1 MAYTIKNSDGTVLTV
16 LPDGTIDQ
24 LTTSL
29 TLIGRNFNA
38 YGTYYNDNLI
48 AQLENFASDGVQP
61 RSPLVGQLWYNRS
74 DGRLYI
80 YTPANSFSP
89 VGVSTVSPT
98 EPTAP
103 NIGDIWIDSTNEQ
116 LYFTSDGINFTLVGP
131 LSTTSTTSGPRNGW
145 YADIV
150 TKDTLSTTT
159 VASLYNNDKLLAIA
173 SSSTFNFN
181 TAFNGMTGVQT
192 GINLNTSIAGIRFV
206 GTATAAVSA
215 DYVNTFTENYL
226 LVTPPGGFQAT
237 SGTFNVLYGDLTVS
251 NSTNTFIASVD
262 NNTVYLGSSV
272 DDKNVSFIVKNGGTS
287 ISAITLNPSDAT
299 KPSVRFFPSGT
310 TSTGIAV
317 FNADVTINGDLV
329 VYGTSTNI
337 ETTNLLVE
345 DKNIQLAYGQS
356 SPSDSF
362 ADGGGITLIGTTNHT
377 ITWSNSGS
385 AWEVNDDFNLSS
397 SAYTYKINNTTVV
410 SATALGSGITSAPG
424 LTSAPVLGAI
434 GALSVLTVSNV
445 VISGQTISTRDLA
458 DDLILD
464 PRSSIINALSNRIIN
479 VSTCTT
485 STEVAN
491 KGYVDGLFSSAVSRV
506 HSLSV
511 DISNM
516 ADPNVDI
523 ITYLDAVLPPVNP
536 GFPEFDLP
544 DGSRCRVLC
553 QSVST
558 TIPQKNV
565 TFTKSFVTVDKGGV
579 QNSQSVL
586 ADTSGVVTATNVAY
600 AVSLTVKQFS
610 VLSGA
615 WNYDGDITV

>member
-16 LPDGTIDQ
+16 LPDGSIDQ

-80 YTPANSFSP
+80 YTPANSFNP

-131 LSTTSTTSGPRNGW
+131 ISTTSTNSGPRNGW

-150 TKDTLSTTT
+150 TKSTLSTTT
-159 VASLYNNDKLLAIA
+159 VVSLYNNDKLLAIA

-262 NNTVYLGSSV
+262 NNSVYLGSSV
-272 DDKNVSFIVKNGGTS
+272 DDKTVSLIVKNGGTQ
-287 ISAITLNPSDAT
+287 ISAVVLNPSDTT
-299 KPSVRFFPSGT
+299 KPSVRFFPAGT
-310 TSTGIAV
+310 TSTGIAH
-317 FNADVTINGDLV
+317 FNADVTINGDLT

-337 ETTNLLVE
+337 ETTNLVVE
-345 DKNIQLAYGQS
+345 DKNIQLAYGQV
-356 SPSDSF
+356 SPSDTF
-362 ADGGGITLIGTTNHT
+362 ADGGGITLIGTTDHS
-377 ITWSNSGS
+377 ITWSNTRS
-385 AWEVNDDFNLSS
+385 AWESNDDFNLTSS
-397 SAYTYKINNTTVV
+397 TYAYKINNNTVIT
-410 SATALGSGITSAPG
+410 ATSLGSVITSAPG
-424 LTSAPVLGAI
+424 LTTAPVLGTI
-434 GALSVLTVSNV
+434 GTLSILTVSNV
-445 VISGQTISTRDLA
+445 VISGQTISTRDSG
-458 DDLILD
+458 DDLILN
-464 PRSSIINALSNRIIN
+464 PRSGTIDVLSNRIIN

-491 KGYVDGLFSSAVSRV
+491 KSYVDGLFSSAVSRV
-506 HSLSV
+506 HSLSI
-511 DISNM
+511 DITNM

-523 ITYLDAVLPPVNP
+523 ITYLDAVLPPLNP
-536 GFPEFDLP
+536 GFSEFDLP
-544 DGSRCRVLC
+544 NGTRCRVLC
-553 QSVST
+553 QNVST
-558 TIPQKNV
+558 SIPQKNV

-586 ADTSGVVTATNVAY
+586 ADTSGIVTATNVTY
-600 AVSLTVKQFS
+600 AVTLTVKQFS

-615 WNYDGDITV
+615 WNYDGDII